1 MVIVIRL
8 SLLQKQGGV
17 FRLGQLVQQ
26 TLKLQFS
33 EEFINL
39 ALVVPVQPQILE
51 VKRKLHGPDDA
62 DQPFRELGVLLVLQE
77 ECLHPLGN
85 ALRIFALRVVVDFLK
100 RAEFLQKLG
109 SGFFSNAAY
118 TGDVIGRIAPE
129 SFVIDQ
135 LIGTESV
142 PLLDR
147 GLVVNFC
154 FCEPLLRSIYFH
166 RFVNELKC
174 IEVSRQNHHSE
185 VPFFRDC

>member
-1 MVIVIRL
+1 MR
-8 SLLQKQGGV
+8 
-17 FRLGQLVQQ
+17 FGQLVQQ

-39 ALVVPVQPQILE
+39 ALVVPVQPQVLK
-51 VKRKLHGPDDA
+51 VKRKLHCADDA
-62 DQPFRELGVLLVLQE
+62 NQAFRELRILLVLQE
-77 ECLHPLGN
+77 ERLYPLRN
-85 ALRIFALRVVVDFLK
+85 ALGVFALYIIVHLLERPEL
-100 RAEFLQKLG
+100 LQQLG